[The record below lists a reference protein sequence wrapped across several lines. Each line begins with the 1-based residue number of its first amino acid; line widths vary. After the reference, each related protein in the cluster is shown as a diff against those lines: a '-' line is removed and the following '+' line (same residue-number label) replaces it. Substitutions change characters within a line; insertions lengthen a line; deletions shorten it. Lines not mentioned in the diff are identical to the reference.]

1 MSSGVCSYL
10 DDVCHEGCMLGKN
23 LQPAQGER
31 EAIIEPSGV
40 VILHKKYDCLWEAVC
55 STLNSLPFS
64 MVKPSGVI
72 VLYQT
77 YACL

>member
-1 MSSGVCSYL
+1 
-10 DDVCHEGCMLGKN
+10 MLWKKS
-23 LQPAQGER
+23 AASARER

-64 MVKPSGVI
+64 MAKPSGVI